1 MVMAQASAGA
11 VHAHALGSS
20 RAHQRCRHRLGR
32 HREAPP
38 SRRVRTHRARTTSS
52 AEASSSVAADDAAVE
67 RDTRAWLDTMVIGM
81 NLCPFARAALPGT
94 KIVVASDVTD
104 ARSLREAIARELAI
118 LAAAPTTPPVTT
130 LVVLPPAVTDRL
142 GATTHEGFME
152 GAYRCAED
160 ATRELTA
167 AMVDDDDDDDGAG
180 REDGDVIDIVPFH
193 PLATF
198 GGDVSEEDEEE
209 SRGYI
214 CTYLDVPDEDDEDHE
229 EEEAKGGG
237 GDGVTRSPPTTEE
250 LRRMIEAHETFAG
263 GADRRADWRATS
275 AAASDAEA
283 GTTAGARDRHPPAP
297 VDPADF
303 TGRSPHPVLHLLR
316 RCDVAAADD
325 AWYGERGPGTDIRA
339 ANAAALRAKGERD
352 LARMLR
358 RCVGVAPAPREP
370 PSR

>member
-1 MVMAQASAGA
+1 
-11 VHAHALGSS
+11 
-20 RAHQRCRHRLGR
+20 
-32 HREAPP
+32 
-38 SRRVRTHRARTTSS
+38 
-52 AEASSSVAADDAAVE
+52 
-67 RDTRAWLDTMVIGM
+67 M

-167 AMVDDDDDDDGAG
+167 AMADDDDDDDDAG

-193 PLATF
+193 PSATF

-214 CTYLDVPDEDDEDHE
+214 CTYLDVPDEDDDE

-237 GDGVTRSPPTTEE
+237 GDGVRSPPTTEE
-250 LRRMIEAHETFAG
+250 LRRMIEAHESFAG
-263 GADRRADWRATS
+263 GADRRADWLS
-275 AAASDAEA
+275 LNPNPKPAASDAEA
-283 GTTAGARDRHPPAP
+283 GTAGARDRRPPPAP

-316 RCDVAAADD
+316 RSDVAAADD
-325 AWYGERGPGTDIRA
+325 AWHGERGPGTDIRA

-358 RCVGVAPAPREP
+358 RCVGVAPKP
-370 PSR
+370 

>member
-11 VHAHALGSS
+11 VHAHALGST

-94 KIVVASDVTD
+94 KIIVASDVTD
-104 ARSLREAIARELAI
+104 ARSLREVIARELAV
-118 LAAAPTTPPVTT
+118 LAEAPTTPPVTT

-167 AMVDDDDDDDGAG
+167 AMADDDDDDDDAG

-214 CTYLDVPDEDDEDHE
+214 CTYLDVPDDDEEDE
-229 EEEAKGGG
+229 EDEEAKGGKS
-237 GDGVTRSPPTTEE
+237 DGVRSPPTTEE
-250 LRRMIEAHETFAG
+250 LRRMIEAHESFAG
-263 GADRRADWRATS
+263 GADRRADWRAVTAVTS
-275 AAASDAEA
+275 ESDAGPAHA
-283 GTTAGARDRHPPAP
+283 GPARDGHPPAPP

-316 RCDVAAADD
+316 RCDVSAADE

-358 RCVGVAPAPREP
+358 RCLGVAP
-370 PSR
+370 

>member
-1 MVMAQASAGA
+1 
-11 VHAHALGSS
+11 
-20 RAHQRCRHRLGR
+20 
-32 HREAPP
+32 
-38 SRRVRTHRARTTSS
+38 
-52 AEASSSVAADDAAVE
+52 
-67 RDTRAWLDTMVIGM
+67 M

-94 KIVVASDVTD
+94 KIIVASDVTD
-104 ARSLREAIARELAI
+104 ARSLREVIARELAV

-167 AMVDDDDDDDGAG
+167 AMADDDDDDDDAG

-214 CTYLDVPDEDDEDHE
+214 CTYLDVPDEDDEEDE
-229 EEEAKGGG
+229 EDEEAKGGG
-237 GDGVTRSPPTTEE
+237 GDGVRSPPTTEE
-250 LRRMIEAHETFAG
+250 LRRMIEAHESFAG

-283 GTTAGARDRHPPAP
+283 GTTAGARTRSPPAG
-297 VDPADF
+297 AR
-303 TGRSPHPVLHLLR
+303 RSRRLHR
-316 RCDVAAADD
+316 Q
-325 AWYGERGPGTDIRA
+325 I
-339 ANAAALRAKGERD
+339 
-352 LARMLR
+352 
-358 RCVGVAPAPREP
+358 PAPRAAP
-370 PSR
+370 AQAVRRRRRG

>member
-11 VHAHALGSS
+11 VHAHALGST

-38 SRRVRTHRARTTSS
+38 SRRVRTHRAQTTSS
-52 AEASSSVAADDAAVE
+52 AGASSIAADDAAVE

-94 KIVVASDVTD
+94 KIIVASDVTD
-104 ARSLREAIARELAI
+104 ARSLREVIARELAV
-118 LAAAPTTPPVTT
+118 LAEAPTTPPVTT

-167 AMVDDDDDDDGAG
+167 AMADDDDDDDDAG

-214 CTYLDVPDEDDEDHE
+214 CTYLDVPDDDEEDE
-229 EEEAKGGG
+229 EDEEAKGGKSE
-237 GDGVTRSPPTTEE
+237 GDVEAELARLAGWSAAGVATPAAAHAAAAQLCGLSPRGRVDAQKAVHAAPWAVEHWHR
-250 LRRMIEAHETFAG
+250 LWQRPDYH
-263 GADRRADWRATS
+263 RRA
-275 AAASDAEA
+275 EA
-283 GTTAGARDRHPPAP
+283 
-297 VDPADF
+297 
-303 TGRSPHPVLHLLR
+303 
-316 RCDVAAADD
+316 
-325 AWYGERGPGTDIRA
+325 
-339 ANAAALRAKGERD
+339 
-352 LARMLR
+352 
-358 RCVGVAPAPREP
+358 
-370 PSR
+370 

>member
-1 MVMAQASAGA
+1 
-11 VHAHALGSS
+11 
-20 RAHQRCRHRLGR
+20 
-32 HREAPP
+32 
-38 SRRVRTHRARTTSS
+38 
-52 AEASSSVAADDAAVE
+52 
-67 RDTRAWLDTMVIGM
+67 M

-94 KIVVASDVTD
+94 KILVASDVTD
-104 ARSLREAIARELAI
+104 ARSLREVIARELAI
-118 LAAAPTTPPVTT
+118 LAAAPTAPPVTT
-130 LVVLPPAVTDRL
+130 LVVLPPAVTERL

-167 AMVDDDDDDDGAG
+167 AANEDDDDDDDAG
-180 REDGDVIDIVPFH
+180 REDGDVVDIVPFH

-214 CTYLDVPDEDDEDHE
+214 CTYIDVPDDEQEQREE
-229 EEEAKGGG
+229 EEEAGGKG
-237 GDGVTRSPPTTEE
+237 GDGVRSPPSTEE
-250 LRRMIEAHETFAG
+250 LRRMIEAHESFAV
-263 GADRRADWRATS
+263 GADRRADWRAVT
-275 AAASDAEA
+275 AVTEADAGPDA
-283 GTTAGARDRHPPAP
+283 GERDRHPIPP

-316 RCDVAAADD
+316 RCDVAAADE
-325 AWYGERGPGTDIRA
+325 AWYDRGPGTDIRA
-339 ANAAALRAKGERD
+339 ANAAALRAKGEVD

-358 RCVGVAPAPREP
+358 RCLGVQP

>member
-11 VHAHALGSS
+11 VHAHALGST

-167 AMVDDDDDDDGAG
+167 AMADDDDDDDDAG

-229 EEEAKGGG
+229 EEDAAWP
-237 GDGVTRSPPTTEE
+237 RSGTARKRWLS
-250 LRRMIEAHETFAG
+250 LRCG
-263 GADRRADWRATS
+263 SCG
-275 AAASDAEA
+275 
-283 GTTAGARDRHPPAP
+283 
-297 VDPADF
+297 
-303 TGRSPHPVLHLLR
+303 
-316 RCDVAAADD
+316 C
-325 AWYGERGPGTDIRA
+325 
-339 ANAAALRAKGERD
+339 
-352 LARMLR
+352 
-358 RCVGVAPAPREP
+358 
-370 PSR
+370 

>member
-1 MVMAQASAGA
+1 LVMAQASAVA
-11 VHAHALGSS
+11 VRAHALG
-20 RAHQRCRHRLGR
+20 RGTHQRYRHRLGR

-38 SRRVRTHRARTTSS
+38 SRRARTS
-52 AEASSSVAADDAAVE
+52 ADDGVADDAAVE
-67 RDTRAWLDTMVIGM
+67 RDVRAWLDSMVIGM

-94 KIVVASDVTD
+94 KILVASDVTD
-104 ARSLREAIARELAI
+104 ARSLREVIARELAI
-118 LAAAPTTPPVTT
+118 LAAAPTVPPVTT
-130 LVVLPPAVTDRL
+130 LVVLPPAVTERL

-167 AMVDDDDDDDGAG
+167 SANDDDDDDDDAG

-214 CTYLDVPDEDDEDHE
+214 CTYLDVPDDEQEQQE
-229 EEEAKGGG
+229 EEEAGGGG
-237 GDGVTRSPPTTEE
+237 GDGVRSPPTTEE
-250 LRRMIEAHETFAG
+250 LRRMIDAHESFAV
-263 GADRRADWRATS
+263 GADRRADWRA
-275 AAASDAEA
+275 AAAEEAASDADA
-283 GTTAGARDRHPPAP
+283 GPGAGAGLAGEERDRHPPPP

-316 RCDVAAADD
+316 RCDVAAADE
-325 AWYGERGPGTDIRA
+325 AWYDRGPGTDIRA
-339 ANAAALRAKGERD
+339 ANAAALRAKGEVD

-358 RCVGVAPAPREP
+358 RCVGVQP